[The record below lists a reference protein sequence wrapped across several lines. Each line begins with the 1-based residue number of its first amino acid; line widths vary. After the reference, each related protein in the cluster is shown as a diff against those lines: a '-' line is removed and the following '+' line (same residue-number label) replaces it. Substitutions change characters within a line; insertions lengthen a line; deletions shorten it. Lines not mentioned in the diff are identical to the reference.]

1 MSAFNLFFQTF
12 ALFNLKAGI
21 RIGLAILILTFMA
34 LPLSASTIIA
44 DLSRKDVAITT
55 DFHGTELLLFGAVKG
70 EEEDDIIVVFSGP
83 QTKIASR
90 KKEKVSGIWVNTKTV
105 LWQNAPSFYQ
115 LLSTRPKDEILSKAL
130 QAEYRIGQ
138 NYIPLQT
145 KTPIIPQSDYAE
157 WFQSLNRNMSQ
168 LGLWKT
174 SIGDVELIR
183 GALFRAPVLMPANI
197 IPGRYEVRVIHVSNG
212 AVRSEYSTTVRVKKQ
227 GIGAVIFDIAHRYS
241 VFYGLFAVAF
251 AVFAGW
257 LAAMAFRRS

>member
-1 MSAFNLFFQTF
+1 
-12 ALFNLKAGI
+12 
-21 RIGLAILILTFMA
+21 
-34 LPLSASTIIA
+34 
-44 DLSRKDVAITT
+44 
-55 DFHGTELLLFGAVKG
+55 
-70 EEEDDIIVVFSGP
+70 
-83 QTKIASR
+83 
-90 KKEKVSGIWVNTKTV
+90 
-105 LWQNAPSFYQ
+105 
-115 LLSTRPKDEILSKAL
+115 
-130 QAEYRIGQ
+130 
-138 NYIPLQT
+138 
-145 KTPIIPQSDYAE
+145 
-157 WFQSLNRNMSQ
+157 MSQ

-227 GIGAVIFDIAHRYS
+227 GLGAVIFDIAHRYS